1 VHRLFQKS
9 IETRKRNVRRVVGL
23 IYVATSTHLLPGI
36 IVGFLSIELP
46 TNMAAPTGGKGDD
59 FVM

>member
-1 VHRLFQKS
+1 MHDLFQKS

-36 IVGFLSIELP
+36 IVDSLFIEMP
-46 TNMAAPTGGKGDD
+46 TNMVAPMGGKGDD